1 MKTAFYF
8 AIASALTLTACNDFL
23 TRDPLDEITDKAEFW
38 DVESNIRTAV
48 YDEYTTYFPGY
59 RSNQC
64 CRLDGRQRTAK
75 SNILHKGC
83 ACSYRLIKLELQ
95 RFARHQRAHQS
106 HQQFPLEHRGT
117 RTLVGC
123 CTFLARH
130 GVCQVGQ
137 SLWRCTLL

>member
-59 RSNQC
+59 RSGWSRADWFSQTNVADWTDDNAQQKQHSSQ
-64 CRLDGRQRTAK
+64 RL
-75 SNILHKGC
+75 
-83 ACSYRLIKLELQ
+83 RLQLQ
-95 RFARHQRAHQS
+95 AHQV
-106 HQQFPLEHRGT
+106 GT
-117 RTLVGC
+117 SAICASSTC
-123 CTFLARH
+123 SSIASTIP
-130 GVCQVGQ
+130 
-137 SLWRCTLL
+137 T